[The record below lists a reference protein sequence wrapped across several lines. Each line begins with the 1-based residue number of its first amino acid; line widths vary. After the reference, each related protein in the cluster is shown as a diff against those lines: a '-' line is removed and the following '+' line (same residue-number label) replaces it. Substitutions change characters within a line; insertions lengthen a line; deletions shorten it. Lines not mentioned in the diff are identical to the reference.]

1 MSKISKLKSNTLQK
15 KLETQSFKKKLKN
28 TIKTPQND
36 FEKTP
41 KSDYFDFSL
50 EESGILMHKD
60 AEGNILKIIK
70 TIFAR

>member
-28 TIKTPQND
+28 TIPPKKND
-36 FEKTP
+36 FERTP

-50 EESGILMHKD
+50 EESGILIHRD
-60 AEGNILKIIK
+60 AEGNILKVIK
-70 TIFAR
+70 TIFSR